1 MQVARLGAVAEDF
14 GPAGFF
20 ELGFGFDDGEDFLE
34 LADDFVVVEGLVEE
48 ARDDVFCLVWLL
60 V

>member
-1 MQVARLGAVAEDF
+1 MQVARLGVVAEDF

-48 ARDDVFCLVWLL
+48 A
-60 V
+60 